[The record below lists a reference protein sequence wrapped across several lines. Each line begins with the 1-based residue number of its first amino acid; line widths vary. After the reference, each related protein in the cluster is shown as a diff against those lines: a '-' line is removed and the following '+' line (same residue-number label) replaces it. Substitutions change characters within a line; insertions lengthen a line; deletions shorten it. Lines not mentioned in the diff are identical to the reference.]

1 MLKKN
6 QFVLFSAVSLSV
18 AAIGNSHG
26 SVGGITSQEYKEM
39 HTPDANKCGI
49 VCQRKKAIEEAEKR
63 HKEEAARP
71 VPTRRMRAPAV
82 SRAEE
87 QKIEKIEKDIVEARE
102 LLKELDNRGGSAALN
117 KITADLEKDK
127 IPSSQAES
135 ILGALSGGEKAA
147 EKMEVVNLPHPP
159 LKMETTETEENIVTN
174 LTLEPRPEMANQ
186 PTAGKVPPP
195 PPISGMKRSPDVQNP
210 PAASGRDAL
219 MEAIRKRRID

>member
-1 MLKKN
+1 MEDFMLKKN
-6 QFVLFSAVSLSV
+6 QFVLFSALSLSV

-39 HTPDANKCGI
+39 HTPDAKCGI

-135 ILGALSGGEKAA
+135 ILGALSGGEKAE
-147 EKMEVVNLPHPP
+147 EKMEVINLPHPP

-195 PPISGMKRSPDVQNP
+195 PPISGM
-210 PAASGRDAL
+210 
-219 MEAIRKRRID
+219 EAIRKRRID